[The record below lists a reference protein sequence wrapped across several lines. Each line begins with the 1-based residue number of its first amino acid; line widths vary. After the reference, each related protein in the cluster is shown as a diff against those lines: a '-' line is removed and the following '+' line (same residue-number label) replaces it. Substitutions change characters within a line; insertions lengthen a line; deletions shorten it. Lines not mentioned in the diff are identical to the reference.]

1 MKTVELTIKD
11 DDEWEP
17 DEDFFVQLYQ
27 PSKEHDTELTGKDC
41 RTKITIIDDD
51 KPGMIIFKEKD
62 MIKAPATNL
71 FADIVIE
78 RIKGSDGRITVD
90 YETVTIPH
98 DPRQPSAVE
107 GIDFKPTSGVLEF
120 ENNQTN
126 KTVRV
131 EIV

>member
-1 MKTVELTIKD
+1 
-11 DDEWEP
+11 
-17 DEDFFVQLYQ
+17 
-27 PSKEHDTELTGKDC
+27 
-41 RTKITIIDDD
+41 
-51 KPGMIIFKEKD
+51 